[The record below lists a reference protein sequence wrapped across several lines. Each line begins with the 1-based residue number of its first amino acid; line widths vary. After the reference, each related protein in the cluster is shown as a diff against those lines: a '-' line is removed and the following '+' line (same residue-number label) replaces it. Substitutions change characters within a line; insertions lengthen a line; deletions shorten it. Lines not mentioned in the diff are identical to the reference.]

1 MSAEQMEA
9 PSMPNAKEL
18 SGVTK
23 VFGGAKPV
31 RALDDVDLTVAK
43 GQFAAIVGPSGCG
56 KSTILNLVAG
66 FEQAT
71 SGTVRVDGTPV
82 GAPGPDRAVVFQE
95 AALFPWL
102 SVWENT
108 VFSPK
113 ARSRPVREYADKAR
127 HFLSRVGL
135 ADFHDHLPSQL
146 SGGLQQIGRASGRER
161 VCQYVEISVV
171 AV

>member
-9 PSMPNAKEL
+9 PSMLNAIEL

-56 KSTILNLVAG
+56 KSTILHLVAG

-82 GAPGPDRAVVFQE
+82 GAPGPDRAVVLQE

-113 ARSRPVREYADKAR
+113 ARSRPEV
-127 HFLSRVGL
+127 
-135 ADFHDHLPSQL
+135 
-146 SGGLQQIGRASGRER
+146 GRASARER
-161 VCQYVEISVV
+161 GCQYV
-171 AV
+171 

>member
-1 MSAEQMEA
+1 MIRRPPRSTRTDTLF
-9 PSMPNAKEL
+9 PYTTLCRS
-18 SGVTK
+18 
-23 VFGGAKPV
+23 
-31 RALDDVDLTVAK
+31 LDDVDLTVAK

-66 FEQAT
+66 FEQVT

-108 VFSPK
+108 VFSPT